1 MLRKNNKALSDIAYS
16 GPDGVLRVAQWLKRN
31 GFEEEAQSARRLLK
45 SAVPIND
52 IEGIPHL
59 GVEPGAYLQNK
70 RLRPG
75 FYIYV
80 LKLHNIIDGKQVYS
94 NENPELP
101 IYNWYVGM
109 ATNPIA
115 RLRQHEVK
123 SISVNSDA
131 QALLNSYLG
140 ELEAQYS
147 IEEIIGNKQKH
158 IKAVVLNVFREL
170 PNMFELDSNNIPE
183 SRPIEYGPHPM
194 PSQQAEY
201 NARCGSLWTSLHGV
215 IEMVW
220 NKHYDESESI
230 SEKENGMYREMVSRY
245 GENHVR
251 GGSHCRLPD
260 SGSDMGEIMTSEYTV
275 ATDNAFPSNE
285 LDVDASEIIKY
296 LEGARHSDEEVVE
309 EFQGSQWKLQPLIR
323 DIYQRYKSM
332 LALNRQVSDADA
344 DADAKPKRR
353 TRPEERIFKANK
365 KFLKEKQ
372 KALSEGLFQE
382 YEEHLGVGYYTD
394 YETGLRMGIRAI
406 TPKSDFLNTRI
417 IKEIESG
424 GDNPFPS
431 PLADELWG
439 KILDY
444 YRNFSGQ
451 SGQLR
456 QLELGVSKYIYL
468 TFLSSRALPKSVKIV
483 GIKEALKGMPR
494 KRSHIPKY
502 IELLP
507 DGRMAPKSSILEQ
520 INIDLS
526 SPGGLLGSI
535 LPKLSDKSSRTSAK
549 KNFNRMKSIA
559 RNPNADLE
567 MFAEAIANFIKS
579 LSSGLSLPV
588 TRRAT
593 DTTSDETRE
602 VVEAIRESIN
612 SLVRQER
619 LDGLLTTAK
628 RSPPETQAAPHLT
641 LNNRRNKN
649 VLES

>member
-1 MLRKNNKALSDIAYS
+1 MSRKNKKALPDIACP
-16 GPDGVLRVAQWLKRN
+16 GPVGVLRVAEWLKRN
-31 GFEEEAQSARRLLK
+31 GFQEESQSARRLLK

-70 RLRPG
+70 SLRPG

-109 ATNPIA
+109 AANPIA

-123 SISVNSDA
+123 SISINSDA
-131 QALLNSYLG
+131 QALLSSYLG

-147 IEEIIGNKQKH
+147 IEEIIGNKQEH
-158 IKAVVLNVFREL
+158 IKAVVWRVFREF
-170 PNMFELDSNNIPE
+170 PNMFELDSSNIPE
-183 SRPIEYGPHPM
+183 SNYVGRKHGPHPM
-194 PSQQAEY
+194 PSQQTEY

-245 GENHVR
+245 GESHVR
-251 GGSHCRLPD
+251 GGSYCRLPD

-275 ATDNAFPSNE
+275 ATDNAFPSNQ
-285 LDVDASEIIKY
+285 LDVDASEIMKY
-296 LEGARHSDEEVVE
+296 LENARHSDEEVVE
-309 EFQGSQWKLQPLIR
+309 EFRSNQWLMSGLIR
-323 DIYQRYKSM
+323 DIYQDYKR
-332 LALNRQVSDADA
+332 NVDHKRSDAN
-344 DADAKPKRR
+344 PKRR
-353 TRPEERIFKANK
+353 TRPEERRFKANK
-365 KFLKEKQ
+365 KLLKEKQ
-372 KALSEGLFQE
+372 EALSEGLFQE
-382 YEEHLGVGYYTD
+382 YEEHLGVRYHTH
-394 YETGLRMGIRAI
+394 YETGLRMGIKAI

-431 PLADELWG
+431 PLGDELWG

-444 YRNFSGQ
+444 YRNFAGQ
-451 SGQLR
+451 SGQLK
-456 QLELGVSKYIYL
+456 QLELGVSEYIYL
-468 TFLSSRALPKSVKIV
+468 TFLSSRFLPKSVKIV
-483 GIKEALKGMPR
+483 GIKEAFEGMSR
-494 KRSHIPKY
+494 KRSHLPKY

-507 DGRMAPKSSILEQ
+507 DGRLAPKSSILEQ

-526 SPGGLLGSI
+526 SPDGLLGSI
-535 LPKLSDKSSRTSAK
+535 LPKLPHGNRASAK
-549 KNFNRMKSIA
+549 RTFDRMKSIA

-567 MFAEAIANFIKS
+567 MFAEAIAKFIKS
-579 LSSGLSLPV
+579 LSSGLSLSV

-593 DTTSDETRE
+593 DTTGDETRGA
-602 VVEAIRESIN
+602 VEAIRESTN

-628 RSPPETQAAPHLT
+628 RSPSGSRLPAGY
-641 LNNRRNKN
+641 KI
-649 VLES
+649 